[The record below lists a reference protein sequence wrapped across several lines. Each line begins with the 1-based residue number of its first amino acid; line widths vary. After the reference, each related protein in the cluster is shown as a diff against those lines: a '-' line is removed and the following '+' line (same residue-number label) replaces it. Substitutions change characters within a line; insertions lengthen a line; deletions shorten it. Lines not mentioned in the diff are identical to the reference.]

1 MTNTEIKDL
10 LLHHAREL
18 DRKGGSIFQ
27 ARAYRAAAL
36 VVHGLPTPVEEILE
50 RNGRRAL
57 ERIPGIGRS
66 IASAIDVMISLS
78 KLRTGPARAEAD
90 SAGERQ
96 VA

>member
-1 MTNTEIKDL
+1 MTNNEVKDL

-27 ARAYRAAAL
+27 VRAYRAAAL
-36 VVHGLPTPVEEILE
+36 VVQGLPYPVEALLE

-78 KLRTGPARAEAD
+78 KLRCGGPRSEPESTD
-90 SAGERQ
+90 ERQ

>member
-1 MTNTEIKDL
+1 MTNNEIKDL

-18 DRKGGSIFQ
+18 DRKGASIFQ
-27 ARAYRAAAL
+27 VRAYRAAAL
-36 VVHGLPTPVEEILE
+36 VIQGLPTPVEVLLE

-66 IASAIDVMISLS
+66 IASAIDVMLSLS
-78 KLRTGPARAEAD
+78 TFRASGVGSD
-90 SAGERQ
+90 TQSGDERQ